1 MQTLHEGPRN
11 LAFLLSEA
19 PGSRSRETVII
30 AAGQGVLLP
39 GTLLGQVTATKK
51 WVASPDAE
59 VVGQEGAETA
69 RAVLAYRVDA
79 SADAEAVTID
89 CDAEIKADL
98 VIYHASVNSAL
109 KRDAKAVQLR
119 AAGIKIR

>member
-11 LAFLLSEA
+11 LAFMLSEA
-19 PGSRSRETVII
+19 PGNRSWETITI
-30 AAGQGVLLP
+30 AGGQGVLLP
-39 GTLLGQVTATKK
+39 GTILGQVTATKK
-51 WVASPDAE
+51 WVVSPDAE
-59 VVGQEGAETA
+59 VTGQEGAEIA

-79 SADAEAVTID
+79 TADVSALAID
-89 CDAEIKADL
+89 CDAEIKTDL